1 MIDIIEKQKKRRK
14 KIKFTVEGFNQIEA
28 IKLGLSTDDLVVLRW
43 FVDYKST
50 DKMERKYIEKA
61 NDLGFWVDYSTLVDA
76 LPILLKDGNVYLE
89 RFLELERLLQEKR
102 FDEYRTLKH
111 KYHQAYRKKVQRILD
126 GPLSQVLKKDKV
138 VSLGK
143 NKGSKIYVYLD
154 REVYDKLLDDT
165 NMETYLRDN
174 GIKIKD
180 VDNVDNVD
188 NCNTSY
194 FTGDKSDSSIGD
206 KSDSSIGD
214 KSDSSIGDK
223 SDSSIGDKSDSSD
236 SSITDSSIT
245 DSSIS
250 NKSINNPSSIDD
262 LSLKYL
268 INLKSKNQKI
278 SYLENIFDLTSSNIE
293 NILMGVNLGIEDG
306 LIKCSKDSSSY
317 WKYIY
322 KTCKSRYEKKLT
334 HNCSYELA

>member
-214 KSDSSIGDK
+214 KSDSS
-223 SDSSIGDKSDSSD
+223 
-236 SSITDSSIT
+236 DSSIT

>member
-126 GPLSQVLKKDKV
+126 GPLSQVLKKDKG

-194 FTGDKSDSSIGD
+194 FT
-206 KSDSSIGD
+206 GD

>member
-1 MIDIIEKQKKRRK
+1 MIDIIEKQKKKRK

-214 KSDSSIGDK
+214 KSDSSDT
-223 SDSSIGDKSDSSD
+223 
-236 SSITDSSIT
+236 SITDSSIT